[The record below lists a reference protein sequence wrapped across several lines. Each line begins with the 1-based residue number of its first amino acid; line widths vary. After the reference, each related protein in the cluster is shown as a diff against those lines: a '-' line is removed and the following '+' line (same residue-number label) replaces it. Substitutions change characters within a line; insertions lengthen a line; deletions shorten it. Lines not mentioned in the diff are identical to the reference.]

1 MTYYSEI
8 KKANKH
14 DFKNFEVEQLN
25 NCQAVI
31 LKDRRDSIE
40 ILISY
45 YTVIGIKYHDVLFIT
60 NESYSVTTSKH
71 ISYYRRGAYY
81 LKEIGTAPGDLHILY
96 RQLLKDDLT
105 NFYESISFLV
115 NRYNNLNKY
124 LGAAYYLED
133 LINEIDYSYNSY
145 NHVCLF
151 KEAAG
156 LREGAGL
163 EVQTDIKE
171 LKTRFKVIKTFNLNN
186 YLTFQLIETKNK
198 SFKKNLNLEVKNIK
212 INKAAAL

>member
-1 MTYYSEI
+1 MNYIRNI
-8 KKANKH
+8 KEANKH

-31 LKDRRDSIE
+31 LKDRRDGIE
-40 ILISY
+40 VFISY

-60 NESYSVTTSKH
+60 NSSYSVTTSRQTTWYK
-71 ISYYRRGAYY
+71 RGAYY
-81 LKEIGTAPGDLHILY
+81 LKEIETAPEDLQTLY

-105 NFYESISFLV
+105 NFYGSINFLI

-124 LGAAYYLED
+124 IGAAYYLED
-133 LINEIDYSYNSY
+133 LINKIDYSYTSY

-156 LREGAGL
+156 LKEGAGL
-163 EVQTDIKE
+163 EVQTNIKE
-171 LKTRFKVIKTFNLNN
+171 LKTRWKVIKTFNLNN
-186 YLTFQLIETKNK
+186 YLSFQLIETKNK
-198 SFKKNLNLEVKNIK
+198 SFKKNIKLEVKNIK
-212 INKAAAL
+212 INKAAVL